1 MLELTNGLVEN
12 VPYTNKIGKILLLIM
27 YVVFLKYIFVENFN
41 SLFLETVTIKF
52 GGPRAEGRHM
62 GPRAEKNKYPETFLL
77 KNQTQNV
84 VEKLFPDP
92 FLKNQ
97 NWDYLWINS
106 LKFYAICF

>member
-62 GPRAEKNKYPETFLL
+62 GPRAEGREKQIPRNIS
-77 KNQTQNV
+77 
-84 VEKLFPDP
+84 VEKSDTKCGRETIP
-92 FLKNQ
+92 
-97 NWDYLWINS
+97 
-106 LKFYAICF
+106 